1 MCPKLCLSAFLP
13 RWEASW
19 RWNPNPNHPQSP
31 KALSFEPCTQQ
42 GLNKGLSLN
51 FKNSLYLIES
61 KHSGLGPYWQYNSYT
76 GQETGFSLLRKLATN
91 LEERLMKNLLSLIP
105 SVLFPP
111 GNVTS
116 LSLSYNTWETFIECH
131 LQKCEDGTGIVPAS
145 MNLWWKI
152 QGLDEL
158 LE

>member
-61 KHSGLGPYWQYNSYT
+61 KHTGLGPYWQYNSYRLEGEPHT
-76 GQETGFSLLRKLATN
+76 QILPAQSQAARWKVEWGPAESHFKLYFTFSMTWGYTNTFFGIMKHNTVKTETGFSLPNIWTAEHKKT
-91 LEERLMKNLLSLIP
+91 
-105 SVLFPP
+105 
-111 GNVTS
+111 
-116 LSLSYNTWETFIECH
+116 
-131 LQKCEDGTGIVPAS
+131 
-145 MNLWWKI
+145 
-152 QGLDEL
+152 
-158 LE
+158 